1 MHRKLGFRRLLA
13 APVLAALML
22 QGCVYNSA
30 TGPSKKVVVRGISTL
45 TSESIKV
52 IPLDQATVSRMA
64 ALARTERFSDA
75 FPDTAPAGTI
85 AGRGDLLAITIWE
98 APPAALFGGMSS
110 TGLVPTNAPA
120 NGVTLPD
127 QIVSA
132 GGYVTVPFA
141 GEMRVL
147 GRSGPEIARDI
158 VGRLNGKAHLPQA
171 IVRIIRNGAAEA
183 TMLGDVFNNMRVPLT
198 PKGERIL
205 DALALAGGV
214 KQPVGKIALQITRGD
229 QMQTMAL
236 SSIIADPRQN
246 VMLQPGDVVT
256 ALFQPFSFT
265 ALGATGKNAEVPFE
279 ATGLSLDQAIGRAGG
294 LMDDRSDP
302 RGVFVFRLEDPA
314 TLPDATESAA
324 GKVPVIYHVDLKDPG
339 SYFLMQGFAMRN
351 KDVIFVSNSS
361 NADTKK
367 VLDMVSSF
375 LSSAAAATI
384 ILP

>member
-1 MHRKLGFRRLLA
+1 MQRKLASLRFIFSGALVALA
-13 APVLAALML
+13 L
-22 QGCVYNSA
+22 QGCIYHSA
-30 TGPSKKVVVRGISTL
+30 TGPNRKVMSRGVSAVTPE
-45 TSESIKV
+45 TIKFV
-52 IPLDQATVSRMA
+52 PLDQAIVNRIA
-64 ALARTERFSDA
+64 AQVRTARFSEY
-75 FPDTAPAGTI
+75 FPDTAPAGTV

-110 TGLVPTNAPA
+110 TGLIPTNAPA
-120 NGVTLPD
+120 SGVQLPE

-132 GGYVTVPFA
+132 SGYVTVPFA
-141 GEMRVL
+141 GEVRAL

-158 VGRLNGKAHLPQA
+158 INKLSGKAHVPQA

-183 TMLGDVFNNMRVPLT
+183 TMLGDVSNTMRVPLT
-198 PKGERIL
+198 PKGERVL
-205 DALALAGGV
+205 DALAMAGGV
-214 KQPVGKIALQITRGD
+214 KQPIGKIALQITRGQ

-236 SSIIADPRQN
+236 SAIIADPRQN
-246 VMLQPGDVVT
+246 VMLQPGDVVA
-256 ALFQPFSFT
+256 ALFQPFSYT

-294 LMDDRSDP
+294 LVDDRSDP
-302 RGVFVFRLEDPA
+302 RGVFLFRLEDPA
-314 TLPDATESAA
+314 ALADGSPGTGPR
-324 GKVPVIYHVDLKDPG
+324 VPVIYHVDLKDPG
-339 SYFLMQGFAMRN
+339 SYFLMQGFPVRN
-351 KDVIFVSNSS
+351 KDVIYVANSS